1 MALQALQMYCTIFT
15 IHCISVFCDLHTH
28 ISCLNFASQNNRKAM
43 SKRTFILHDESVN
56 TYGFRMLTSGAN
68 LEEFRKNPVMLLNHD
83 DWKMPIGRWENI
95 RIEGT
100 QILADA
106 VFDEADSRAVE
117 VQKKVDTDFL
127 RMASIGAWAQ
137 ETSDAYDLMLPGQT
151 SPTVTKWT
159 AREAS
164 IVTIGA
170 NHNALALY
178 DSKGNLVNMGS
189 FFKPDNTPTAT
200 MEFTE
205 LQDTFNNKRNMG
217 KLTEVLKLSDSASE
231 ADIVGKVNE
240 LIANND
246 RLQKENKTLADAID
260 AQKAEQK
267 KKEQEQAVALV
278 DAAVKD
284 GRIDA
289 KGKESFLAMFDRDFN
304 GAKAALEAIPARQS
318 VTAQIQSG
326 AQRVDMGDWK
336 SKTWDELDRAGKLTE
351 LKDNHPDVYAEKF
364 EQRFGTKPNM

>member
-1 MALQALQMYCTIFT
+1 LHINILRFAQAFSLPYLCTAK
-15 IHCISVFCDLHTH
+15 HS
-28 ISCLNFASQNNRKAM
+28 KAM
-43 SKRTFILHDESVN
+43 SKKTFILHDETVN

-68 LEEFRKNPVMLLNHD
+68 LEEFKKNPVMLLNHD

-106 VFDEADSRAVE
+106 VFDEADPRAVE
-117 VQKKVDTDFL
+117 VQKKVDTDFI
-127 RMASIGAWAQ
+127 RMASIGAWSE
-137 ETSDAYDLMLPGQT
+137 ETSDAYDLMLPGQNR
-151 SPTVTKWT
+151 PTVTKWT
-159 AREAS
+159 VREAS

-178 DSKGNLVNMGS
+178 DGKGNLINMGS
-189 FFKPDNTPTAT
+189 FLQPEPTAT

-205 LQDTFNNKRNMG
+205 VQEKIFNQKDMG
-217 KLTEVLKLSDSASE
+217 KLTQVLNLSDTASE

-240 LIANND
+240 LISNND
-246 RLQKENKTLADAID
+246 RLEKENKTLTAAID

-267 KKEQEQAVALV
+267 KKEQEQAIALV

-289 KGKESFLAMFDRDFN
+289 KGKDTYLSLFDRDFAS
-304 GAKAALEAIPARQS
+304 AKAALEAVPVRQS
-318 VTAQIQSG
+318 VTAQIISG
-326 AQRVDMGDWK
+326 GARVDMGDWK
-336 SKTWDELDRAGKLTE
+336 NKSWDELDKAGKLTQ
-351 LKDNHPDVYAEKF
+351 LKDNHPDIYAEKF
-364 EQRFGTKPNM
+364 EERFGTKPNM

>member
-1 MALQALQMYCTIFT
+1 MR
-15 IHCISVFCDLHTH
+15 CISVFCSLHTH

-43 SKRTFILHDESVN
+43 SKKTFILHDETVN

-68 LEEFRKNPVMLLNHD
+68 LEEFRKNPVLLLNHD

-106 VFDEADSRAVE
+106 VFDEADPRAVE
-117 VQKKVDTDFL
+117 VQKKVDTDFI

-159 AREAS
+159 VREAS

-178 DSKGNLVNMGS
+178 DSKGNLVNMGNFS
-189 FFKPDNTPTAT
+189 KHSTPTAT
-200 MEFTE
+200 MEYTE
-205 LQDTFNNKRNMG
+205 LQDIFNNNKMG
-217 KLTEVLKLSDSASE
+217 KLTQILNLSDAASE

-240 LIANND
+240 LISNNA
-246 RLQKENKTLADAID
+246 RLEKENRTLADAID

-267 KKEQEQAVALV
+267 KKEQEEAVALV

-289 KGKESFLAMFDRDFN
+289 KGKESFLAMFDRDFT
-304 GAKAALEAIPARQS
+304 GAKAALEAIPVRQS
-318 VTAQIQSG
+318 VTAQIQNGS
-326 AQRVDMGDWK
+326 QRVDMGDWK
-336 SKTWDELDRAGKLTE
+336 SKTWDELDRAGKLTQ
-351 LKDNHPDVYAEKF
+351 LKDNHPDIYAEKF